1 MRFGGTRRSK
11 TFPRHPPQQ
20 DLEEPVPTYAYAC
33 TDCDHRFEVFQSF
46 SDDSLTVCP
55 ECDGRLR
62 KVFNAVGVVF
72 KGGGFYRTDSR
83 KESASARSGSSDAK
97 SGSSEGSADGSS
109 GSAKHSSG
117 SGSNGSDSKGSGSS
131 GSGSKGSGSKGSGS
145 KGSGSANRA
154 SSSSST
160 GSSSAPAKA
169 GASSTAAS

>member
-1 MRFGGTRRSK
+1 M
-11 TFPRHPPQQ
+11 
-20 DLEEPVPTYAYAC
+20 PTYAYAC
-33 TDCDHRFEVFQSF
+33 TDCDHRFEAFQSF

-83 KESASARSGSSDAK
+83 KESASARSGSSDGSKA
-97 SGSSEGSADGSS
+97 GSSEGSSDGSS
-109 GSAKHSSG
+109 GAAK
-117 SGSNGSDSKGSGSS
+117 DSS

-145 KGSGSANRA
+145 GKGA

-160 GSSSAPAKA
+160 GSSSPAAKLA
-169 GASSTAAS
+169 ASSTAAN